1 MSRYVFKLPDLGE
14 GTVEAEIVGWR
25 VKPGDVVAED
35 DVVVE
40 VMTEK
45 AAVEVPS
52 PVSGSVVST
61 TGAPGDMVPVGAE
74 LIVLETGGAEATAPA
89 TVAAAGP
96 PAAPARAG
104 AGGANGGTAPM
115 AAPASARSARV
126 ATSPAIRR
134 RAHEAGVDLRQ
145 VAGTGP
151 NGRIVPKDLEAYV
164 ARRVQPTPLR
174 SAPKAVPAARPAAP
188 AAATEEIK
196 VIGLRRLIAQ
206 RMSEAKRTIPHF
218 AYVEEL
224 DITELES
231 LRRHLNGRL
240 PAGSAP
246 LTYLPFL
253 ALGLIRV
260 LREFP
265 QCNAHYDAERGVI
278 LRYSAVHLG
287 IATQTP
293 EGLKVPVVHDAQA
306 LSLWELAA
314 AMRRVSEAA
323 RTNKAKREELSG
335 STITITS
342 LGKLGGIASTPIINA
357 PEVAI
362 IGVNRAIERPL
373 VIEGAIAIRLTMNL
387 SSSFD
392 HRFVDGYDA
401 ASMIQA
407 LKECLE
413 HPATIFIP
421 P

>member
-323 RTNKAKREELSG
+323 RTNKAKREELTG